1 MLAYSVNYAILSSFR
16 STYFVHR
23 RSIDGFNTLIF
34 SPKVESKDIS
44 PAHFF
49 GWFQQALNPDTSSHI
64 FKTPVMTCVKSWY
77 KFYGTQDMKKSRLLE
92 LFGPLME

>member
-1 MLAYSVNYAILSSFR
+1 MIKSKVDYAIFSSYR

-34 SPKVESKDIS
+34 SPNVESKNIS

-49 GWFQQALNPDTSSHI
+49 GWFQQALNPDTSSRI

-77 KFYGTQDMKKSRLLE
+77 EFYETQDMEKSRLLE
-92 LFGPLME
+92 LYGPLME